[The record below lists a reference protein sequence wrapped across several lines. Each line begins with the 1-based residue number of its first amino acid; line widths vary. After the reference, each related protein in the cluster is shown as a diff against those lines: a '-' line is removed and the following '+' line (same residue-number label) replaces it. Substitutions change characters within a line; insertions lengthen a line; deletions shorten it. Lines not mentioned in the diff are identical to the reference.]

1 MLVMF
6 DVTCPREG
14 VRTMTTA
21 EGKGEVID
29 LNSKLCAPA
38 NLPIAVCTRKISVLV
53 VPNHYI
59 SPVLKPEWPSKKST
73 DHRIFCVQQGSCRQV
88 DR

>member
-59 SPVLKPEWPSKKST
+59 SPVLKPEVAFQEIYRPSHFLRSA
-73 DHRIFCVQQGSCRQV
+73 R
-88 DR
+88 

>member
-21 EGKGEVID
+21 GGKGEVID

-59 SPVLKPEWPSKKST
+59 SPVLKPEVALREIYRPSHFLRSA
-73 DHRIFCVQQGSCRQV
+73 R
-88 DR
+88 